1 MVYGQQVDTLR
12 CWLVYRRLF
21 HVNKGPGQLQHPD
34 ILGRYAE
41 PFETQQWRTLGR
53 LLQRIMVGMLEKGV
67 GPRCG

>member
-1 MVYGQQVDTLR
+1 
-12 CWLVYRRLF
+12 
-21 HVNKGPGQLQHPD
+21 VNKGPGQLQHPD